1 MLLACV
7 IEFNGNWNNYLP
19 LMEFVYN
26 NIYQA
31 NIDMALYEALYD
43 RKYRTPV
50 CCDEIGEQRLFG
62 PKLVED
68 TNE

>member
-1 MLLACV
+1 
-7 IEFNGNWNNYLP
+7 
-19 LMEFVYN
+19 MEFVYN

-43 RKYRTPV
+43 RKCRTLV

>member
-43 RKYRTPV
+43 RKCRTPV
-50 CCDEIGEQRLFG
+50 CCDEIGE
-62 PKLVED
+62 
-68 TNE
+68 